1 MPRPSDSDTGA
12 LDEVLL
18 RVGRLNYTWTNTE
31 SLFIHVMAG
40 LAGMDKE
47 TAVVVFLTLN
57 TTAARLDLVDRL
69 SKLPRV
75 PDEERRAVT
84 ALTQRFRKESRLRN
98 KYNHCIY
105 SFDPE
110 GRTPL
115 TIMMRIADR
124 KDEIIMGKQEPA
136 GEDQLSQIDETIGRL
151 KQLNLDIWA
160 VIRAQGYP
168 L

>member
-1 MPRPSDSDTGA
+1 MPKLTDSRTDA

-69 SKLPRV
+69 SKLPRG
-75 PDEERRAVT
+75 PEKERHTVT
-84 ALTQRFRKESRLRN
+84 ALTQRFRRESRLRN

-110 GRTPL
+110 GGTPR

-136 GEDQLSQIDETIGRL
+136 GEDQLSRIDETIGRL

>member
-1 MPRPSDSDTGA
+1 MSNTAATEQDA
-12 LDEVLL
+12 LDNILL

-69 SKLPRV
+69 SKLSRV
-75 PDEERRAVT
+75 PEDERRTVT
-84 ALTQRFRKESRLRN
+84 KLTQRFRKESRLRN

-110 GRTPL
+110 GGTPQ

-136 GEDQLSQIDETIGRL
+136 GEDQLAQIDETIGRL
-151 KQLNLDIWA
+151 RQLNLDIWA
-160 VIRAQGYP
+160 VIRERGYP